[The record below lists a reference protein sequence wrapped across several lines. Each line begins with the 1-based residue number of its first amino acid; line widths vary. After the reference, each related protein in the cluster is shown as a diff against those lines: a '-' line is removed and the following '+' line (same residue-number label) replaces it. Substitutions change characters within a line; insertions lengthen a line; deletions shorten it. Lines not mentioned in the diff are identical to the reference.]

1 MKTLH
6 ILKSEPDQD
15 TKILMDILSKDTETT
30 LVSLYDGDTDYERL
44 IDQIFDHDRA
54 VCWW

>member
-6 ILKSEPDQD
+6 ILKSEPDNN
-15 TKILMDILSKDTETT
+15 TTILMDILSRDAETT
-30 LVSLYDGDTDYERL
+30 VAKVYEESTDYEGL
-44 IDQIFDHDRA
+44 IDQIFEHDRT

>member
-6 ILKSEPDQD
+6 ILKSEPDKN
-15 TKILMDILSKDTETT
+15 TTTLMDILSRDAETT
-30 LVSLYDGDTDYERL
+30 VTNVYEESTDYEVL
-44 IDQIFDHDRA
+44 IDQIFEHDRT